1 MSSKTFFSL
10 YVLVNTKVPRLYVTV
25 SLMKEVTAKTSSMEW
40 YDLLQTDELLSA
52 WNGRKEVK

>member
-1 MSSKTFFSL
+1 M
-10 YVLVNTKVPRLYVTV
+10 LVNTKVPRLYVTV
-25 SLMKEVTAKTSSMEW
+25 SLMKEITAKTSSMEW